1 MAARGKKLI
10 NDPNDV
16 VTQFIEGLA
25 ETYPGLQY
33 LDGFPEIKVVLR
45 SDVAVGTYDKVA
57 VICGNHA
64 HLGTFMGV
72 NFNFGLGPMIRL
84 GFGGN
89 RG

>member
-25 ETYPGLQY
+25 ETYPGLQD
-33 LDGFPEIKVVLR
+33 LDGFPEVR
-45 SDVAVGTYDKVA
+45 
-57 VICGNHA
+57 
-64 HLGTFMGV
+64 
-72 NFNFGLGPMIRL
+72 R
-84 GFGGN
+84 